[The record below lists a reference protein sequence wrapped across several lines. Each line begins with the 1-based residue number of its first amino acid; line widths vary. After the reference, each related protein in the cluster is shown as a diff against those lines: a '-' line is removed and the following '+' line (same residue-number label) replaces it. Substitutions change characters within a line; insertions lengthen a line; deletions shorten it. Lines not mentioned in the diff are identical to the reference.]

1 MIQVVFHCCRFGRKL
16 KPSLHIC
23 VSYQSLSSST
33 SCWKSSYFATTGC
46 YTLMSPVIVVDLKK
60 IFFMP
65 NNKDVGND
73 GGNLI
78 TLASRHLVY
87 WVRELVDKQMGC
99 SRNVQWNTAQNTYF
113 DTSCNVE
120 NVS

>member
-1 MIQVVFHCCRFGRKL
+1 MFHIKAFLVVQVVG
-16 KPSLHIC
+16 SLLI
-23 VSYQSLSSST
+23 LLL
-33 SCWKSSYFATTGC
+33 TGS
-46 YTLMSPVIVVDLKK
+46 YTLMSPVVVDLKK

-65 NNKDVGND
+65 NNKDVEND

-99 SRNVQWNTAQNTYF
+99 SRNVQRDIAQNCLF
-113 DTSCNVE
+113 
-120 NVS
+120 